1 VAGFIKPSPQPVPPA
16 EFLQLP
22 LRERMRILSQNW
34 AVDGFG
40 TPRMLHVVYI
50 LKMFGL
56 YFGAGIGIAAATS
69 GHVVFMDPGT
79 WFDNIITYQKLCLW
93 LMFIEVFGLGGTF
106 GPLCGHFVPMLGNV
120 RYWLRPGTIRM
131 APWADRVPG
140 TRGDTRTIV
149 DVVLLLAVF
158 ASLLYPLLLPG
169 QAVMHLPAGT
179 PPQELV
185 PPAALIPILIAMPLM
200 GLRDK
205 VIFLAGRSEQYL
217 PIILAGA
224 TLGALTMRDGAQPG
238 NFIDLIVA
246 FKLIICI
253 IWIGAGISKLGEHFI
268 NVVPPMVS
276 NQPGMPTFV
285 KKLHY
290 RSFPNDL
297 RPSKLA
303 WFMAHVGGTTVEI
316 GIPLVLL
323 FTTSPTV
330 ALLGAVAMAIFHLF
344 IISTFPLAVPLE
356 WNVFF
361 GFAVLVLW
369 GAVDTAFGTGGLDT
383 SVYNIWNFSNP
394 PLLAAII
401 ALSVF
406 FPIWGN
412 LRPDQISFLPSM
424 RQYAGNWASAL
435 WAMKPG
441 VETRVNDLPLVECQV
456 DQLQRMKPTPYEADD
471 AEMTMQKLLGWRSL
485 HSQGRGMYSV
495 LYEHLD
501 DIESRTIRD
510 GEFTCNT
517 ILGWNFGDGHLH
529 DERLIA
535 AIQRRLNFA
544 PGELVVVF
552 CESQPTPWRKH
563 GPQEYRVIDAAL
575 GVVERGTWS
584 VPECVNEQPWLPNG
598 PVALNVTW
606 TAPGF
611 IRNQTLTGGLSEPL
625 SFDSSQGVP
634 S

>member
-1 VAGFIKPSPQPVPPA
+1 VGFINPTPQPVPPA

-22 LRERMRILSQNW
+22 FLERMRILSQHW

-56 YFGAGIGIAAATS
+56 YFGAGIGLAAATS
-69 GHVVFMDPGT
+69 AHVEFMDPST
-79 WFDNIITYQKLCLW
+79 WFDNIITYQKLCVW
-93 LMFIEVFGLGGTF
+93 LMFIEVFGFGGTF

-140 TRGDTRTIV
+140 TGGDERTIV

-158 ASLLYPLLLPG
+158 ASLGYALI
-169 QAVMHLPAGT
+169 LPAQPVLNVPEGT
-179 PPQELV
+179 PAQELI
-185 PPAALIPILIAMPLM
+185 PPMAFVPILIAMALM

-217 PIILAGA
+217 PIMLFSA
-224 TLGALTMRDGAQPG
+224 TLGALVMRDGAEAADFV
-238 NFIDLIVA
+238 NLIVG
-246 FKLIICI
+246 FKMIICI
-253 IWIGAGISKLGEHFI
+253 VWIGAGISKLGEHFI

-276 NQPGMPTFV
+276 NQPGMPVFL

-290 RSFPNDL
+290 RNVPNDL

-303 WFMAHVGGTTVEI
+303 WFMAHVGGTTAEI
-316 GIPLVLL
+316 GVPLVLL
-323 FTTSPTV
+323 FTTSREIAIAG
-330 ALLGAVAMAIFHLF
+330 ALAMVVFHVF

-361 GFAVLVLW
+361 AFAVLVLW
-369 GAVDTAFGTGGLDT
+369 GGLGFGLDT

-394 PLLAAII
+394 LLLIPMI
-401 ALSVF
+401 ALSVI

-412 LRPDQISFLPSM
+412 RRPDQISFLPSM
-424 RQYAGNWASAL
+424 RQYAGNWASAT
-435 WAMKPG
+435 WAMRPG
-441 VETRVNDLPLVECQV
+441 IEDRVGELPLVESQV
-456 DQLQRMKPTPYEADD
+456 SQLRRMKPTPYEADD

-485 HSQGRGMYSV
+485 HSQGRGLYSV
-495 LYEHLD
+495 LIEHLD

-510 GEFTCNT
+510 GEFVCNT

-535 AIQRRLNFA
+535 ALQKRLHFQ
-544 PGELVVVF
+544 PGDLVVAF

-563 GPQEYRVIDAAL
+563 IPQQYRVFDAAL
-575 GVVERGTWS
+575 GVVERGTWN
-584 VPECVNEQPWLPNG
+584 VTECVNEQPWLPNG
-598 PVALNVTW
+598 PVPLDVTW

-611 IRNQTLTGGLSEPL
+611 RRKETLTA
-625 SFDSSQGVP
+625 P
-634 S
+634 SAEIPR

>member
-1 VAGFIKPSPQPVPPA
+1 MGFINPTPQPVEPA
-16 EFLQLP
+16 EFVQLP
-22 LRERMRILSQNW
+22 LLERIRILSQHW

-69 GHVVFMDPGT
+69 ADVVFMDPST

-93 LMFIEVFGLGGTF
+93 LMFIEVFGFGGTF

-120 RYWLRPGTIRM
+120 RFWLRPGTIRM
-131 APWADRVPG
+131 APWANRVPG
-140 TRGDTRTIV
+140 TGGDTRTV
-149 DVVLLLAVF
+149 FDVVLLLAVF
-158 ASLLYPLLLPG
+158 ASLAYPLFLQGVPVQNLP
-169 QAVMHLPAGT
+169 PGT
-179 PPQELV
+179 PTQELI
-185 PPAALIPILIAMPLM
+185 PPLALVPILIAMPLM

-217 PIILAGA
+217 PIILVGA
-224 TLGALTMRDGAQPG
+224 TLGALATREGAQPG
-238 NFIDLIVA
+238 NFIDLIVG
-246 FKLIICI
+246 FKIIICI

-285 KKLHY
+285 KKMHY
-290 RSFPNDL
+290 RNVPNDL

-303 WFMAHVGGTTVEI
+303 WFMAHVGGTTIEV

-323 FTTSPTV
+323 FTTSREV
-330 ALLGAVAMAIFHLF
+330 AIAGAAAMVIFHLF

-369 GAVDTAFGTGGLDT
+369 GGLGYGLDA
-383 SVYNIWNFSNP
+383 SVYNIWNFSE
-394 PLLAAII
+394 PLLLIPIAA
-401 ALSVF
+401 LVLV

-424 RQYAGNWASAL
+424 RQYAGNWASAT
-435 WAMKPG
+435 WAMRPG
-441 VETRVNDLPLVECQV
+441 IEDRLSELPLVESQV
-456 DQLQRMKPTPYEADD
+456 SQLQRMKPTPYEKND

-485 HSQGRGMYSV
+485 HSQGRGLYSV
-495 LYEHLD
+495 LITHLP
-501 DIESRTIRD
+501 DIESRTVRD
-510 GEFTCNT
+510 GEFVCNT

-535 AIQRRLNFA
+535 ALQKRLKFQ
-544 PGELVVVF
+544 PGDLVVAF

-563 GPQEYRVIDAAL
+563 IPQQYRVIDAAL
-575 GVVERGTWS
+575 GVVERGTWNVS
-584 VPECVNEQPWLPNG
+584 ECVNEQPWLPNG
-598 PVALNVTW
+598 PVPLDVTW

-611 IRNQTLTGGLSEPL
+611 QRKETLTELSPQLAE
-625 SFDSSQGVP
+625 
-634 S
+634 

>member
-1 VAGFIKPSPQPVPPA
+1 MVGFINPTPQPVKPA

-22 LRERMRILSQNW
+22 FLERIRILSQHW

-69 GHVVFMDPGT
+69 AHVEFMDPST
-79 WFDNIITYQKLCLW
+79 WFDNILTYQKLCVW
-93 LMFIEVFGLGGTF
+93 LMFIEVFGFGGTF

-120 RYWLRPGTIRM
+120 RFWLRPGTIRM
-131 APWADRVPG
+131 APWGKRVPLTG
-140 TRGDTRTIV
+140 GDERTV
-149 DVVLLLAVF
+149 FDVVLLLAVF
-158 ASLLYPLLLPG
+158 ASLGYALVLP
-169 QAVMHLPAGT
+169 AEPVLHLPAGT
-179 PPQELV
+179 PAQELI
-185 PPAALIPILIAMPLM
+185 PPAAFVPILVSMALM

-217 PIILAGA
+217 PIMLASA
-224 TLGALTMRDGAQPG
+224 TLGALVMREGAAAG
-238 NFIDLIVA
+238 DFLNLIVA
-246 FKLIICI
+246 FKIIICV
-253 IWIGAGISKLGEHFI
+253 IWIGAGVSKLGEHFI

-290 RSFPNDL
+290 RNVPNDL
-297 RPSKLA
+297 RPGKLA

-323 FTTSPTV
+323 FTTSREV
-330 ALLGAVAMAIFHLF
+330 AIAGALAMVVFHLF

-369 GAVDTAFGTGGLDT
+369 GGLGYGLDP
-383 SVYNIWNFSNP
+383 SVYNLWNFSE
-394 PLLAAII
+394 PLLLIPI
-401 ALSVF
+401 FALVLV

-424 RQYAGNWASAL
+424 RQYAGNWASAT
-435 WAMKPG
+435 WAMRPG
-441 VETRVNDLPLVECQV
+441 IEDRVGELPLVESQV
-456 DQLQRMKPTPYEADD
+456 SQLQRMKPTPYEADD

-485 HSQGRGMYSV
+485 HSQGRGLYSV
-495 LYEHLD
+495 LIEHLP
-501 DIESRTIRD
+501 DIETRTIRD
-510 GEFTCNT
+510 GEFVCNT

-535 AIQRRLNFA
+535 ALQKRLNFQ
-544 PGELVVVF
+544 PGDLVVAF

-563 GPQEYRVIDAAL
+563 VPQEYRVIDAAL
-575 GVVERGTWS
+575 GVVERGTWN
-584 VPECVNEQPWLPNG
+584 VTECVNEQPWLPNG
-598 PVALNVTW
+598 PVPLDVTW
-606 TAPGF
+606 SAPGF
-611 IRNQTLTGGLSEPL
+611 RRRETLVERIAT
-625 SFDSSQGVP
+625 
-634 S
+634 

>member
-1 VAGFIKPSPQPVPPA
+1 VGFINPTPQPVPPA

-22 LRERMRILSQNW
+22 FLERIRILSQHW

-40 TPRMLHVVYI
+40 TPRMLHVVYV

-69 GHVVFMDPGT
+69 AHVEFMDPAT
-79 WFDNIITYQKLCLW
+79 WFDNIFTYQKLCVW
-93 LMFIEVFGLGGTF
+93 LMFIEVFGFGGTF
-106 GPLCGHFVPMLGNV
+106 GPLCGHFTPMLGNV

-131 APWADRVPG
+131 APWGNRVPG
-140 TRGDTRTIV
+140 TGGDERTIV
-149 DVVLLLAVF
+149 DVLLLLAVF
-158 ASLLYPLLLPG
+158 ASLGYALILPA
-169 QAVMHLPAGT
+169 QPVLTVPAGT
-179 PPQELV
+179 GVQELI
-185 PPAALIPILIAMPLM
+185 PPAAFVPILISMALM

-217 PIILAGA
+217 PIMLVSA
-224 TLGALTMRDGAQPG
+224 TLGALVMREGAEAG
-238 NFIDLIVA
+238 AFVDLIVG
-246 FKLIICI
+246 FKVIICVV
-253 IWIGAGISKLGEHFI
+253 WIGAGVSKLGEHFI

-290 RSFPNDL
+290 RKVPTDL

-303 WFMAHVGGTTVEI
+303 WFMAHVGGTTIEI

-323 FTTSPTV
+323 FTTSRQV
-330 ALLGAVAMAIFHLF
+330 AIAGALAMVIFHLF

-369 GAVDTAFGTGGLDT
+369 GGLGFGLDT
-383 SVYNIWNFSNP
+383 TVYNIWNFSE
-394 PLLAAII
+394 PLLLIPMAA
-401 ALSVF
+401 LVLV

-424 RQYAGNWASAL
+424 RQYAGNWASAT
-435 WAMKPG
+435 WAMRPG
-441 VETRVNDLPLVECQV
+441 IEDRIGELPLVESQV
-456 DQLQRMKPTPYEADD
+456 SQLQRMKPTPYEPDD

-485 HSQGRGMYSV
+485 HSQGRGMFSV
-495 LYEHLD
+495 LIEHLP
-501 DIESRTIRD
+501 DIETRTIRD
-510 GEFTCNT
+510 GEFVCNT

-529 DERLIA
+529 DDRLIA
-535 AIQRRLNFA
+535 ALQKRLNFQ
-544 PGELVVVF
+544 PGDLVVAF

-563 GPQEYRVIDAAL
+563 VPQKYRVIDAAL
-575 GVVERGTWS
+575 GVVERGTWN
-584 VPECVNEQPWLPNG
+584 VTECVNEQPWLPNG
-598 PVALNVTW
+598 PVPLDVTW

-611 IRNQTLTGGLSEPL
+611 RRRETLAVLSA
-625 SFDSSQGVP
+625 QP
-634 S
+634 SD

>member
-1 VAGFIKPSPQPVPPA
+1 MGFISPTPQPVKPA

-22 LRERMRILSQNW
+22 FLERIRILSQHW

-69 GHVVFMDPGT
+69 GHVELMDPTT
-79 WFDNIITYQKLCLW
+79 WFDNIFTYQKLALW
-93 LMFIEVFGLGGTF
+93 LMFIEVFGFGGTF

-120 RYWLRPGTIRM
+120 RYWLRPGTLRM
-131 APWADRVPG
+131 APWGNRVPLTG
-140 TRGDTRTIV
+140 GDERTIA
-149 DVVLLLAVF
+149 DVLLLLAVF
-158 ASLLYPLLLPG
+158 ASLGYALILP
-169 QAVMHLPAGT
+169 AEPVLNLPAGT
-179 PPQELV
+179 PTQELV
-185 PPAALIPILIAMPLM
+185 PPAAFIPILIAMPLM

-217 PIILAGA
+217 PIMLFSA
-224 TLGALTMRDGAQPG
+224 TLGALVMRDGAQPADFV
-238 NFIDLIVA
+238 NLIVG
-246 FKLIICI
+246 FKIVICI
-253 IWIGAGISKLGEHFI
+253 IWIGAGVSKLGEHFI

-276 NQPGMPTFV
+276 NQPGMPV
-285 KKLHY
+285 WLKKLHY
-290 RSFPNDL
+290 RNVPNDL

-323 FTTSPTV
+323 FTTSTEV
-330 ALLGAVAMAIFHLF
+330 AIAGAIAMVIFHLF

-361 GFAVLVLW
+361 GFAALVLW
-369 GAVDTAFGTGGLDT
+369 GGLGFGLDA
-383 SVYNIWNFSNP
+383 SVYNIWNFSE
-394 PLLAAII
+394 PLLLIPMF
-401 ALSVF
+401 ALGLI

-412 LRPDQISFLPSM
+412 LRPRQISFLPSM
-424 RQYAGNWASAL
+424 RQYSGNWASAS
-435 WAMKPG
+435 WAMRPG
-441 VETRVNDLPLVECQV
+441 IEDRIGELPLVESQV
-456 DQLQRMKPTPYEADD
+456 SQLQRMKPTPYDADD
-471 AEMTMQKLLGWRSL
+471 AEMTMQKLLAWRSL
-485 HSQGRGMYSV
+485 HSQGRGLYSV
-495 LYEHLD
+495 LIEHLP

-510 GEFTCNT
+510 AEFVCNT

-535 AIQRRLNFA
+535 AIQKRLNLQ
-544 PGELVVVF
+544 PGDLVVAF

-563 GPQEYRVIDAAL
+563 VPQQYRVIDAAL
-575 GVVERGTWS
+575 GVVERGSWNVT
-584 VPECVNEQPWLPNG
+584 ECVNEQPWLPNG
-598 PVALNVTW
+598 PVPLDVSW

-611 IRNQTLTGGLSEPL
+611 RRRETLAVLSAQPA
-625 SFDSSQGVP
+625 D
-634 S
+634 